1 MTSRAVAASKRL
13 RMASDPPESSVPVE
27 KRMET
32 VWYMGE
38 HTMWR
43 SAGSKCQ
50 TDASSSKTRRAVAS
64 SQMPVVT
71 PLGRPVVPDV

>member
-1 MTSRAVAASKRL
+1 MAASKRL

-32 VWYMGE
+32 VWYIGE
-38 HTMWR
+38 QTMWR
-43 SAGSKCQ
+43 SAGSKCH

>member
-1 MTSRAVAASKRL
+1 MTSSAVGASKRL
-13 RMASDPPESSVPVE
+13 RMASDPPESRVPVE

-32 VWYMGE
+32 VWYIGE
-38 HTMWR
+38 HTMCR
-43 SAGSKCQ
+43 SSRSKCH
-50 TDASSSKTRRAVAS
+50 TDASSSKTVRAVAS

>member
-1 MTSRAVAASKRL
+1 MTSSAVAASKRL
-13 RMASDPPESSVPVE
+13 RMAREPPESSVPVE

-43 SAGSKCQ
+43 SSGSKCQ
-50 TDASSSKTRRAVAS
+50 TEASSSKTRRAVAS

-71 PLGRPVVPDV
+71 PLGRPVVPEV